1 MTDWTNCPAV
11 ERDFRKISGD
21 RAFEGTRVP
30 ASALFENLESG
41 VTVKELLEW
50 RPEVRNWQVTAVPT
64 HVAGFLRTVARE

>member
-21 RAFEGTRVP
+21 WAFEGTRVP

-41 VTVKELLEW
+41 ATVKELLEW

-64 HVAGFLRTVARE
+64 YVAGFLRTVARE